1 MKRYKAFIL
10 NEKLRSDTTEL
21 SYDEI
26 RDIIKKNCK
35 EFSLDDI
42 PIYRG
47 LGGVYL
53 DYILLDPKNFD
64 RKSLTDINT
73 YNAIADH
80 TWRDYPK
87 RKNSLICTTSK
98 SYTGVFGNLYRV
110 IPFDG
115 SKWGVAPKH
124 DFWYS
129 FNDLIKQFDPGSTIQ
144 QFFRY
149 ISLMYDEFFG
159 ELLGELTDFNEIKK
173 AFNKIQKHCKD
184 NSIKLQYEY
193 GEKYGFLSQKL
204 LSAFLHDDNFFDW
217 IVEQMKPEKNG
228 FKLLDY
234 KDLANKELNG
244 NRELWTDSK
253 CLMIY
258 CPDGEN
264 NRLLDSV
271 FNPKW
276 RVHIHTKDPEW
287 QEFISDK
294 SPVEIKAF
302 DEDEI
307 YKMWKSGE
315 NKTGA
320 YISKIERID

>member
-98 SYTGVFGNLYRV
+98 SYTGVFGNLY
-110 IPFDG
+110 
-115 SKWGVAPKH
+115 S
-124 DFWYS
+124 
-129 FNDLIKQFDPGSTIQ
+129 
-144 QFFRY
+144 
-149 ISLMYDEFFG
+149 
-159 ELLGELTDFNEIKK
+159 
-173 AFNKIQKHCKD
+173 
-184 NSIKLQYEY
+184 
-193 GEKYGFLSQKL
+193 
-204 LSAFLHDDNFFDW
+204 
-217 IVEQMKPEKNG
+217 
-228 FKLLDY
+228 
-234 KDLANKELNG
+234 
-244 NRELWTDSK
+244 
-253 CLMIY
+253 
-258 CPDGEN
+258 
-264 NRLLDSV
+264 
-271 FNPKW
+271 
-276 RVHIHTKDPEW
+276 
-287 QEFISDK
+287 
-294 SPVEIKAF
+294 
-302 DEDEI
+302 
-307 YKMWKSGE
+307 
-315 NKTGA
+315 
-320 YISKIERID
+320 